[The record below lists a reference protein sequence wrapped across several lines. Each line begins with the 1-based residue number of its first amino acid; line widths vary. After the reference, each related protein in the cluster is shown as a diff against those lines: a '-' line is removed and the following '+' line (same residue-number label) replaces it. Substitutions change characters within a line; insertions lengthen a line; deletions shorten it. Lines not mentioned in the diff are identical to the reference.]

1 MKSLNAFQFY
11 VVCTYNLSQSGDTL
25 ANCFLKDWMN
35 YLFTACKNLLLE
47 GYCRGPG
54 LSLPWAFSR
63 VLFPCTPSLLSCL
76 FYCPVQNKAMFS
88 ATCC

>member
-11 VVCTYNLSQSGDTL
+11 VVCTYNLSQSDDTF
-25 ANCFLKDWMN
+25 ANCFLKDWFN

-54 LSLPWAFSR
+54 LNLPWAFSR
-63 VLFPCTPSLLSCL
+63 VLLPLHSLPAFLSVLLSC
-76 FYCPVQNKAMFS
+76 PK
-88 ATCC
+88 